1 MPPKIDFKTLS
12 QQRDNAI
19 HALNELFE
27 EFEALYALKPELNL
41 IAVIFNEIES
51 NYRAI
56 KKQIEA
62 IADRFVED
70 GVTSEDDRIAE
81 NLKCG
86 DIIKVRY
93 FAKACPLLKGSQHP
107 SITKYV

>member
-12 QQRDNAI
+12 GERDNAI
-19 HALNELFE
+19 HALSELFD
-27 EFEALYALKPELNL
+27 EFEALYSVKPELNL
-41 IAVIFNEIES
+41 LAAIFNEIES
-51 NYRAI
+51 KYRAI

-70 GVTSEDDRIAE
+70 GVTSEDERIAE

-86 DIIKVRY
+86 DEIKVRY
-93 FAKACPLLKGSQHP
+93 LETLQ
-107 SITKYV
+107 KYAHY